1 MNKRGQVFLLGAIII
16 GLALVAVSVKYNTA
30 TEYKLLSDYEELSGN
45 YLTEAPKV
53 INYAKYE
60 NLDEGEKLKEFTK
73 SYKEAASKKDPNFG
87 IFYMYR
93 DEDGTVRVLNTL
105 NKRVLTIRV
114 IDPETGTAVSSVESY
129 GDIESVGSVCVSGL
143 GCTEEV
149 VAVENFGGIYAEEL
163 DIEPIGS
170 GGIEVCLPICDEGE
184 EGDECDEACAQ
195 PFGGILNI
203 LTNTEKPIEG
213 GIFERSERALTAE
226 GDPTGVSVQ
235 FTIEEFN

>member
-1 MNKRGQVFLLGAIII
+1 MLLILQMKLKEKLKFGILI
-16 GLALVAVSVKYNTA
+16 YNT
-30 TEYKLLSDYEELSGN
+30 N
-45 YLTEAPKV
+45 YITEAPKV

-149 VAVENFGGIYAEEL
+149 AAVENFGGIYSQDL
-163 DIEPIGS
+163 TIGAV
-170 GGIEVCLPICDEGE
+170 GDEGIKI
-184 EGDECDEACAQ
+184 CIDEANGLCTELT
-195 PFGGILNI
+195 GVLNFLI
-203 LTNTEKPIEG
+203 NTEKDIPGGRQEGEAPPILGTNKQIE
-213 GIFERSERALTAE
+213 
-226 GDPTGVSVQ
+226 